1 LFIILII
8 ELKIEKIS
16 NMKKIKKFK
25 NFNRK
30 RKKTLIKKIS
40 DAPYNWT
47 PQFDRNSPAPE
58 SNYSIGFKS
67 INI

>member
-1 LFIILII
+1 
-8 ELKIEKIS
+8 
-16 NMKKIKKFK
+16 MKKIKKFK